1 MHLFNR
7 YLCIKTSETMFA
19 RAKQCLR
26 EGNEVE
32 FCSSLIYLMLVS
44 PLAKRLTGFSSVSV
58 FVRWNAACLKITVTK
73 KKWWCYIRLNRHV
86 TPWSNVSFI
95 AKHSEMIKIFRFT
108 KNHKGIEYSGGRGP
122 FSLPLW
128 FSLYSPKMADPLS
141 LIFTDFNYKGIR
153 SILSYFGLGF
163 TRNFSNFIT
172 F

>member
-73 KKWWCYIRLNRHV
+73 KNDGCSLRLNRHAQH
-86 TPWSNVSFI
+86 WSNVSFI
-95 AKHSEMIKIFRFT
+95 AEHSEMIKIFQFP
-108 KNHKGIEYSGGRGP
+108 KNHKKIQYYVVSN
-122 FSLPLW
+122 
-128 FSLYSPKMADPLS
+128 SPHSCFWPRTVK
-141 LIFTDFNYKGIR
+141 
-153 SILSYFGLGF
+153 
-163 TRNFSNFIT
+163 
-172 F
+172 